1 MKDRI
6 AESLALVDLT
16 GFENRFPSELSGGQ
30 RKRAGLA
37 RAIAYRPKYL
47 LYDEPT
53 SGLDPVTTE
62 VIDRL
67 IIRMKEDLGVTSLV
81 ITHDMKSAYAIS
93 DRIAMLFEGQ
103 VVEVGTPDEIRSTQN
118 RIVRGFVEG
127 RPEMI
132 EEAEAKAAA
141 DAAAPRAQPIQR
153 ETGPHAEEHHAGP
166 APHRRDA

>member
-1 MKDRI
+1 M
-6 AESLALVDLT
+6 
-16 GFENRFPSELSGGQ
+16 
-30 RKRAGLA
+30 
-37 RAIAYRPKYL
+37 
-47 LYDEPT
+47 
-53 SGLDPVTTE
+53 TTE

-93 DRIAMLFEGQ
+93 DRIAMLFDGR
-103 VVEVGTPDEIRSTQN
+103 VVEVGTPDQIRATEN

-141 DAAAPRAQPIQR
+141 DEADALSSRASQR
-153 ETGPHAEEHHAGP
+153 DAVHQADGHHAGR